1 MTTRFAPH
9 RSPDQSSF
17 IVMRDF
23 GRLGLESVTS
33 PDDTRDSIIE
43 SIAQRQIDR
52 VVSVVE
58 YNVVEGWSKD
68 ITADIRDAVEQIV
81 VERALAA

>member
-1 MTTRFAPH
+1 MTRFAPH
-9 RSPDQSSF
+9 RTLDQSSF

-23 GRLGLESVTS
+23 GKLGFESVTS

-68 ITADIRDAVEQIV
+68 ITADIRDAVEQLV